1 MATPRSLLLALE
13 RESGCPRAPGAY
25 RIAASPGWNE
35 PNTIE
40 AMPPDSPTARELTH
54 RLISQATPRGD
65 EPGAAAVAARD
76 ACECV
81 AVEFSRW
88 VGSRGYD
95 ALMSRVL
102 AEARHAYPALDD
114 IHYQIRPEP
123 GLTGVAE
130 SIERHGAVATARA
143 LSALLETILGLLTR
157 LIGDDLVVTF
167 VENSMKNGRR
177 LDSER
182 TPNPGERSAAP

>member
-1 MATPRSLLLALE
+1 
-13 RESGCPRAPGAY
+13 
-25 RIAASPGWNE
+25 
-35 PNTIE
+35 
-40 AMPPDSPTARELTH
+40 MPPDSPTARELTY
-54 RLISQATPRGD
+54 RLISRATPPGD
-65 EPGAAAVAARD
+65 EPGVAAVAARD
-76 ACECV
+76 ACEYV

-88 VGSRGYD
+88 VGRRGYD

-102 AEARHAYPALDD
+102 AEARRSYPELDD
-114 IHYQIRPEP
+114 IQYQIRPEP

-130 SIERHGAVATARA
+130 SIERNGAAATARA

-177 LDSER
+177 LDSDR
-182 TPNPGERSAAP
+182 TPNTGERSAAP